1 MNKFSINGIQG
12 LDRYSNPE
20 LIPESKATELTNFII
35 KGNKVVRRE
44 SISVLN
50 GATGYGIKRLIDNG
64 SYLYG
69 VADNRLYKS
78 LNGTGIWNEI
88 TNSSVSN
95 YNIRSAKMFDKL
107 VCTNNVDD
115 AFFVKDHIAYSLNV
129 ARPNLGGVSATA
141 VSDDTEAREA
151 LKDILIYKAVPC
163 GNYIYGVESAGS
175 KVYKFDGSSNVI
187 EESEDVF
194 TAVCSI
200 CTSYDDSVL
209 YVLDL
214 SGTVYSL
221 HKFNPNTLKIEKSWF
236 VNLTPTYPLTDI
248 HATKSK
254 IWIGS
259 ACGYATRHTY
269 TGPLAIWNFDEPSDT
284 VNNVTPDDKTF
295 CMIFGDSGAG
305 KWEIES
311 IILVPL
317 KMFANGWAEDTVSVL
332 VRAFVVGGSTGNSVR
347 LPLSTK
353 KQAITTGI
361 IWLREDYTANGGNS
375 IFNGITQDIIPVT
388 TNLTDTQWDASQM
401 QLIYDPDVWFAY
413 IMFDKTHIQA
423 FSRLMQP
430 IDGCMNY
437 ALNNSGNLA
446 PYFDTYTIGTMN
458 ASPYFQKS
466 TITLSSLKLY
476 FFNSIDIGGCGVM
489 PVSYAD
495 PFQPDEITYGVYL
508 SGGAN
513 DYYYTIVY
521 ITADGETSAPSHL
534 FIVNA
539 LEIGTLNTV
548 EFANLPVSADTR
560 VIQKKLYRTT
570 KDGIAFYEVA
580 IIDNTKTT
588 FTDNVPDADLDTS
601 TQLEETIDNFKA
613 SAIISHK
620 NRIFYGNVRAQ
631 DGTITASI
639 PASASINIGAGRG
652 VIGLEDGEH
661 TYAFGLVNKEGTVSP
676 LSIPY
681 KVTTDSA
688 NRQVSI
694 VLHLQSLR
702 FNYGIVSINIYR
714 TKTGGSAYYYRGT
727 IPYSEDTIVYIDL
740 LPDSTLKSLYT
751 YKQRRNRLIWS
762 SIDNTGT
769 VSANNYFD
777 IGEDESDTIM
787 ALADDVEGVI
797 IFKQKGI
804 YKLYT
809 TGLQDGW
816 TLRKIDEAN
825 CNNGS
830 VVTYRG
836 RHYFVYGSKIY
847 RSDNTSVPISLALG
861 NDLDGKTVTDLVYY
875 EKENWLVANYGTFVT
890 VYDEVNDCWYKFSVT
905 GLTFDSIGKYNG
917 SLVFLDNK
925 LYYYNVGSG
934 VLDIVDTPIETL
946 LQSKVFVANK
956 STELIRLRKMLANY
970 KKTDTVDV
978 GLYIKD
984 YDTAETLEYTDSV
997 DAVNTTD
1004 YKSIKLVIEN
1014 MTGTLKISNKVLFGI
1029 TNAEEVSN
1037 IDVMFTTLH
1046 RNLR

>member
-78 LNGTGIWNEI
+78 LNGTGIWDEI
-88 TNSSVSN
+88 TDSSVSN

-129 ARPNLGGVSATA
+129 ARPDLTGVSAAA
-141 VSDDTEAREA
+141 VSDDTEARKLLA
-151 LKDILIYKAVPC
+151 DVILYKAVSN
-163 GNYIYGVESAGS
+163 GTNIYGHSFGGT
-175 KVYKFDGSSNVI
+175 KIFKMDLDSNVI
-187 EESEDVF
+187 KEGEDNFDYIV
-194 TAVCSI
+194 SI
-200 CTSYDDSVL
+200 CTNFDKSKIYL
-209 YVLDL
+209 LNL
-214 SGTVYSL
+214 RATVY
-221 HKFNPNTLKIEKSWF
+221 TLVELNLTTLNVEHEWTI
-236 VNLTPTYPLTDI
+236 NLTPTYNLTDI
-248 HATKSK
+248 HCTGNKV
-254 IWIGS
+254 WIGAS
-259 ACGYATRHTY
+259 ATY
-269 TGPLAIWNFDEPSDT
+269 STANPVAFMWNFDEPAT
-284 VNNVTPDDKTF
+284 TINNVTPVDKSF
-295 CMIFGDSGAG
+295 CITKTPSLNGTWVA
-305 KWEIES
+305 ES
-311 IILVPL
+311 IIAPAS
-317 KMFANGWAEDTVSVL
+317 KMFADGFQDDIIYILFKAY
-332 VRAFVVGGSTGNSVR
+332 VVGGNTSNAIH
-347 LPLSTK
+347 LPLASNT
-353 KQAITTGI
+353 QEITTGI
-361 IWLREDYTANGGNS
+361 AWVSEAHTGLATPFDA
-375 IFNGITQDIIPVT
+375 ITSDVIPVT
-388 TNLTDTQWDASQM
+388 YNTSDTAWDVLEM
-401 QLIYDPDVWFAY
+401 QLVNDLANNVLY
-413 IMFDKTHIQA
+413 
-423 FSRLMQP
+423 LMLDITLVYGIVGSINQE
-430 IDGCMNY
+430 DGCIYY
-437 ALNNSGNLA
+437 ALTNTGA
-446 PYFDTYTIGTMN
+446 V
-458 ASPYFQKS
+458 SPY
-466 TITLSSLKLY
+466 IDTLTQETLDISSFFGACTMVYGDERLY
-476 FFNSIDIGGCGVM
+476 FFNSALTGLLGYMPSTVADLFDIT
-489 PVSYAD
+489 D
-495 PFQPDEITYGVYL
+495 ITYGTYNAV
-508 SGGAN
+508 GAN
-513 DYYYTIVY
+513 DYYYTLVY
-521 ITADGETSAPSHL
+521 LTADGETSAPSHL

-548 EFANLPVSADTR
+548 EFANLPVSADAR

-580 IIDNTKTT
+580 IIDNTETT

-639 PASASINIGAGRG
+639 PASASINIGAGTG

-661 TYAFGLVNKEGTVSP
+661 TYAFGLVNKEGAVSP

-694 VLHLQSLR
+694 VLNLQSLR
-702 FNYGIVSINIYR
+702 FNYDIVSINIYR

-740 LPDSTLKSLYT
+740 LPDSTLTSLYT
-751 YKQRRNRLIWS
+751 YKRRRNRLIWS

-769 VSANNYFD
+769 VSADNYFD

-797 IFKQKGI
+797 IFKQEGI

-825 CNNGS
+825 CDNGS

-925 LYYYNVGSG
+925 LYYYNVGTG
-934 VLDIVDTPIETL
+934 VLDLFNTPIETL